1 MRKGQLITD
10 DSYMPDVEESENLCW
25 MDYDHHLM
33 SSEGFI
39 PQPGAEWNAAIQE
52 ARRLYRQQRRDVDH
66 PAWPILRR
74 TWDRA
79 EREVIQ
85 MFNANGE
92 MLPPD
97 QTSRDSLSHWVE
109 SDGKEGLVS
118 DLTPLLQQCGAVVI
132 RALLDGD
139 EKLFSELAKMIAVA
153 FKTRSKKTGKQ
164 SNRVRLDIIMLA
176 YELWDHRGKNLTI
189 DALWEACVR
198 RGILEKG
205 MTVAA
210 WNKMIDRC
218 HLSFLRTG
226 TTSDKLPENWQDILA
241 ENETRHHSQNES
253 ASDHKRS
260 GK

>member
-1 MRKGQLITD
+1 VHVPSG
-10 DSYMPDVEESENLCW
+10 EEAENLSS
-25 MDYDHHLM
+25 MDYDHFQM
-33 SSEGFI
+33 SSEGFV

-52 ARRLYRQQRRDVDH
+52 ARRLYRQQRRDVNH

-79 EREVIQ
+79 ERGVIQ

-109 SDGKEGLVS
+109 SDGKEELVS

-139 EKLFSELAKMIAVA
+139 EDLFSELAKMIAVA
-153 FKTRSKKTGKQ
+153 FKTRSKKSGNQ

-176 YELWDHRGKNLTI
+176 YELWDHRGKSLTLSG
-189 DALWEACVR
+189 LWEACVR
-198 RGILEKG
+198 REIVEKG

-218 HLSFLRTG
+218 HLSFLRTA
-226 TTSDKLPENWQDILA
+226 TTSDQLPENWQEILA
-241 ENETRHHSQNES
+241 DIEARIQSRNES
-253 ASDHKRS
+253 ASDDRS
-260 GK
+260 AG